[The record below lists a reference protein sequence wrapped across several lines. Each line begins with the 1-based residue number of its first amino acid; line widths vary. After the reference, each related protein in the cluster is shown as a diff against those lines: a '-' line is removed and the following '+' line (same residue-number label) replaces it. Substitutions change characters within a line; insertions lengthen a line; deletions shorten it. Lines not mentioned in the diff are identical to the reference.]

1 MISYPLL
8 ERNATIGVTAP
19 SSGVSEE
26 HHSLLESAL
35 KRMEEKSFQV
45 VTGKTLWTQDKEKSG
60 PARKRADEF
69 NQMMQDEKYP
79 NDLSALG
86 RRIID

>member
-45 VTGKTLWTQDKEKSG
+45 VTERRFG
-60 PARKRADEF
+60 RKIRK
-69 NQMMQDEKYP
+69 NQVQQENEQMNSIK
-79 NDLSALG
+79 
-86 RRIID
+86 

>member
-1 MISYPLL
+1 AP
-8 ERNATIGVTAP
+8 P

-26 HHSLLESAL
+26 HHALLESAL

-60 PARKRADEF
+60 PARKRADEV
-69 NQMMQDEKYP
+69 NQMMQDENIQMIFP
-79 NDLSALG
+79 PWGGELLVV
-86 RRIID
+86 IL

>member
-8 ERNATIGVTAP
+8 EGNATIGVTAP

-45 VTGKTLWTQDKEKSG
+45 SYWKDALD
-60 PARKRADEF
+60 AR
-69 NQMMQDEKYP
+69 
-79 NDLSALG
+79 
-86 RRIID
+86 

>member
-35 KRMEEKSFQV
+35 KEWK
-45 VTGKTLWTQDKEKSG
+45 K
-60 PARKRADEF
+60 
-69 NQMMQDEKYP
+69 N
-79 NDLSALG
+79 LSK
-86 RRIID
+86 